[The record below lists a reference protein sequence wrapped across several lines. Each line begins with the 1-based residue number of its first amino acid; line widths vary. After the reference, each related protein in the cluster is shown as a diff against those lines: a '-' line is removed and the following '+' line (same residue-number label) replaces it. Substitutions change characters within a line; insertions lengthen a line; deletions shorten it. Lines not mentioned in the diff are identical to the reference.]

1 MLHGLVYND
10 HTSIIGA
17 ASRPLS
23 EVKHAP
29 PTVYGGVPRW
39 TSQCYLLFV
48 FVFLPLCLGATPMQG
63 IELATV
69 VLGNAMAAR
78 VMMIG
83 TITIQLPQ

>member
-1 MLHGLVYND
+1 
-10 HTSIIGA
+10 
-17 ASRPLS
+17 
-23 EVKHAP
+23 
-29 PTVYGGVPRW
+29 
-39 TSQCYLLFV
+39 
-48 FVFLPLCLGATPMQG
+48 MQG

>member
-1 MLHGLVYND
+1 
-10 HTSIIGA
+10 
-17 ASRPLS
+17 
-23 EVKHAP
+23 
-29 PTVYGGVPRW
+29 
-39 TSQCYLLFV
+39 LFV

>member
-1 MLHGLVYND
+1 MLHQLCTVGYHVGLHSV
-10 HTSIIGA
+10 
-17 ASRPLS
+17 
-23 EVKHAP
+23 V
-29 PTVYGGVPRW
+29 
-39 TSQCYLLFV
+39 LLFV

-83 TITIQLPQ
+83 TMTIQLPQ